1 MEDRRQGGLF
11 KFYKTLAL
19 SKFDETENIKMLIKF
34 LIALPGGFP
43 KMYLRKTIIK
53 NERSF

>member
-1 MEDRRQGGLF
+1 MEDWRHGGLF
-11 KFYKTLAL
+11 NFYKTLAL

-34 LIALPGGFP
+34 LIALLGGFP
-43 KMYLRKTIIK
+43 KMYLQKTIIK

>member
-1 MEDRRQGGLF
+1 MEDGRQGGLF

-43 KMYLRKTIIK
+43 KMYLWKTIIK